1 MLHLA
6 ETRDVRTPAAR
17 RLLPW
22 LALALTLTLVAL
34 AALSV
39 PTLASDAAPNR
50 LRIATW
56 NMCGVQQWNCQ
67 DTGSGRRKVQTLKSL
82 ADVDGARVIMLQ
94 EVCAGDLATA
104 RRELGGNWVTA
115 FRAYTYRNAKGK
127 FTTVRCATRS
137 QGPAGVAILASSPLS
152 GVAVVPSQQ
161 PELGLRRGILCATV
175 LASDIRVCGAHL
187 SLPGSDRA
195 HPTWE
200 LRDDQLISLVDAADS
215 RTVFGGDLN
224 SAPPT
229 AGNKRSW
236 IWPHETYRR
245 YRECDQRTTSSRTG
259 RATLHTGAKV
269 DYLFTELP
277 RISCTVRSTFASD
290 HLALIMEVGTR

>member
-6 ETRDVRTPAAR
+6 ETRDVGTTAAR
-17 RLLPW
+17 RLLLWP
-22 LALALTLTLVAL
+22 ALALVLVVL
-34 AALSV
+34 APLSV
-39 PTLASDAAPNR
+39 AAPASDAALNR

-67 DTGSGRRKVQTLKSL
+67 ETGSVRRKVQALKSL

-94 EVCAGDLATA
+94 EACAGDLATA

-115 FRAYTYRNAKGK
+115 FRAYTYRNAKGQLS
-127 FTTVRCATRS
+127 TVKCATRG
-137 QGPAGVAILASSPLS
+137 QGPAGVAILASTPLTS
-152 GVAVVPSQQ
+152 VAVVPSQQ
-161 PELGLRRGILCATV
+161 PVLGLHRGILCATV
-175 LASDIRVCGAHL
+175 LTRGIRVCGAHL

-200 LRDDQLISLVDAADS
+200 LRDNQLSSLVGAANS

-224 SAPPT
+224 SAAPT
-229 AGNKRSW
+229 AGNEHSW

-259 RATLHTGAKV
+259 RATLHSGDKV

-277 RISCTVRSTFASD
+277 RISCTVRSTSASD

>member
-1 MLHLA
+1 MMHLA
-6 ETRDVRTPAAR
+6 KTRDMRTTAAR
-17 RLLPW
+17 RLLRWP
-22 LALALTLTLVAL
+22 ALALVLLTLL
-34 AALSV
+34 SAAT
-39 PTLASDAAPNR
+39 PTSDAAPNR

-67 DTGSGRRKVQTLKSL
+67 GTGSGRRKVQALKSL

-94 EVCAGDLATA
+94 EVCAGDLAAA
-104 RRELGGNWVTA
+104 RRELGANWVTA
-115 FRAYTYRNAKGK
+115 FRAYTYRNAKGQ

-137 QGPAGVAILASSPLS
+137 QGRAGVAILASSPLS

-161 PELGLRRGILCATV
+161 PGLGLHRGILCATV
-175 LASDIRVCGAHL
+175 LARDIRVCSAHL

-200 LRDDQLISLVDAADS
+200 LRDDQLTSLVGAADS

-229 AGNKRSW
+229 TGNGRGW
-236 IWPHETYRR
+236 IWPHETFRR
-245 YRECDQRTTSSRTG
+245 YRECDQRTASSRTG
-259 RATLHTGAKV
+259 RATLHSGGKV

-277 RISCTVRSTFASD
+277 RISCTVKPTSASD
-290 HLALIMEVGTR
+290 HLPLIMEVGTR